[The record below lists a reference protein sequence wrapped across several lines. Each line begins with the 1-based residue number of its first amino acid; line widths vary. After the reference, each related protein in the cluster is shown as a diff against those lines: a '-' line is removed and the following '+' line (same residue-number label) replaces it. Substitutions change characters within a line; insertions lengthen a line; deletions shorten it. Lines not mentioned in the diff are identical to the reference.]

1 MGGFI
6 LKLTELWRMYE
17 EEKRFQGFSLLTIKA
32 YSIQIRMLLGEL
44 GELGELGDLE
54 IDEITIQ
61 RLKEYLA
68 KQSERLKP
76 SSLGPC
82 RFP

>member
-1 MGGFI
+1 M
-6 LKLTELWRMYE
+6 KLSKLWRMYE
-17 EEKRFQGFSLLTIKA
+17 EEKRIQGFCLLTIKA
-32 YSIQIRMLLGEL
+32 YSIQIRILL

-76 SSLGPC
+76 SSLGHRPFFAIQC
-82 RFP
+82 